1 MTIRLV
7 GPHEIRALFGSFISL
22 IVKIRVSLTLCMLV
36 NFACFLL

>member
-22 IVKIRVSLTLCMLV
+22 IVKIRVFINSLH
-36 NFACFLL
+36 AS